1 MNSELGEILSRLPSD
16 KKLTQE
22 ACEFLNKEIRRGVD
36 LNLLQRDGVF
46 AVVQLCLEQ
55 GLKLPA
61 PYESFWAYVYQEWSE
76 EAKTSEEVKKKLT
89 KLVQTIK
96 ANAAVAPVV
105 AQTVQA
111 LQKERA
117 ARRQEMAKLAAA
129 LAESAA
135 NPARSDKR
143 AASARETPNAY
154 VKMMQSARLGRGDN
168 PTPNLELAVQY
179 ADEAVDAFPSSP
191 KVLFEA
197 AGCHQ
202 LLAEKG
208 TLHSGMVRYVHMK
221 QANSLYQQCLTIL
234 ANQPYVTLKGE
245 YDPWRKGLTELIMKV
260 QKELAALEEEQERQS
275 RYGL

>member
-1 MNSELGEILSRLPSD
+1 MSRELGEILTRLPAD
-16 KKLTQE
+16 KRMTLET
-22 ACEFLNKEIRRGVD
+22 CEHLNKEIRRGVD
-36 LNLLQRDGVF
+36 LNVLQRECLF
-46 AVVQLCLEQ
+46 ALAQLCLEQ
-55 GLKLPA
+55 GLPLPA

-76 EAKTSEEVKKKLT
+76 EAKTSEEVKKKLA

-96 ANAAVAPVV
+96 ANASLAPLV

-111 LQKERA
+111 VQKERA

-129 LAESAA
+129 LAESAN
-135 NPARSDKR
+135 NPARSGKG

-208 TLHSGMVRYVHMK
+208 TLHSAMVRYVHMK
-221 QANSLYQQCLTIL
+221 NASSLYQQCLTIL
-234 ANQPYVTLKGE
+234 ANQPYATLKGE
-245 YDPWRKGLTELIMKV
+245 YDQWRKGLTELIMKA
-260 QKELAALEEEQERQS
+260 QKEVEVLQEQQERL
-275 RYGL
+275 G

>member
-1 MNSELGEILSRLPSD
+1 MSSPLDEILSRLPAD
-16 KKLTQE
+16 KRLTVE
-22 ACEFLNKEIRRGVD
+22 TCEFLNKEIRRGAD

-46 AVVQLCLEQ
+46 ALVQLCLEQ
-55 GLKLPA
+55 NVPLPS
-61 PYESFWAYVYQEWSE
+61 PYESFWAYVYQEWSD
-76 EAKTSEEVKKKLT
+76 EAKTSEEVKKKLA

-96 ANAAVAPVV
+96 ASAALAPVV
-105 AQTVQA
+105 AQTVQHM
-111 LQKERA
+111 QKERA

-154 VKMMQSARLGRGDN
+154 VKMMQAARLGKGEN

-202 LLAEKG
+202 LLAETG
-208 TLHSGMVRYVHMK
+208 TLHSSMVRYVHMK
-221 QANSLYQQCLTIL
+221 QANTLYQQCLTIL

-245 YDPWRKGLTELIMKV
+245 YDQWRKGLTELIMKV
-260 QKELAALEEEQERQS
+260 QKELAQLQEQQER
-275 RYGL
+275 GG

>member
-1 MNSELGEILSRLPSD
+1 MSSELGEILSRLPSD

-22 ACEFLNKEIRRGVD
+22 ACEFLNKETRRGVD

-46 AVVQLCLEQ
+46 AVVQVCLEHA
-55 GLKLPA
+55 LKLPA

-96 ANAAVAPVV
+96 ANTALAPVV
-105 AQTVQA
+105 AQTVQQM
-111 LQKERA
+111 QKERA

-135 NPARSDKR
+135 NPARTSKG
-143 AASARETPNAY
+143 AATARETPNAY

-168 PTPNLELAVQY
+168 PTANLELAVQY

-208 TLHSGMVRYVHMK
+208 TLHSAMVRYVHMK
-221 QANSLYQQCLTIL
+221 QASGLYQQCLTIL

-245 YDPWRKGLTELIMKV
+245 YDQWRKGLTELIMKA
-260 QKELAALEEEQERQS
+260 QKELASLEEQQERQA